1 LNLEVVV
8 GTKGCSLTRTQIF
21 MDVLKVKAHAALEI
35 SNELFSVEETLMLK
49 CVPCDCSLWDVGQK
63 QGNGPEYLLSQT

>member
-1 LNLEVVV
+1 
-8 GTKGCSLTRTQIF
+8 